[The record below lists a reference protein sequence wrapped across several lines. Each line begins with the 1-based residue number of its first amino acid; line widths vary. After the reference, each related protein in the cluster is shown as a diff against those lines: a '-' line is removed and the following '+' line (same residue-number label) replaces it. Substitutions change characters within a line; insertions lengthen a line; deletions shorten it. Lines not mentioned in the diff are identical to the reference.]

1 MTGRAAAVRNRL
13 LVAAGAV
20 LLAWLFG
27 WTDDAGLL
35 MLLVALVALALA
47 IMRGIF
53 GGLPVLLH
61 WLLRYRAV
69 DIGLRQLGDIIGEH
83 EDDMRRAGLVV
94 SQGLRRP
101 SLLMSMA
108 RRRPHHPRPAPDL
121 VPRLRHAPDDGG
133 IVVSLEAVRAG
144 MSQEEILLALPRL
157 RSAWGV
163 DVVEATARPG
173 GRVVDF
179 RIPMTAHA
187 LGEAEDRDLEP
198 RSPRVLGA
206 EDTERRVDAR
216 DRAAFERGE
225 ADGQERG
232 RGAQRGAARPPDAP
246 PVTVVGGRE
255 LRTETIDRTRPPR
268 IRPQLEPD
276 EHGRYELTMLPEDAA
291 RTFAPRSTTEGDEGP
306 NPSTDEIPVIE
317 APTSL
322 PTRATAHRPTSPRTD
337 LNGGGERRNP
347 TDVDERSLR
356 LGAHWRTG
364 KER

>member
-35 MLLVALVALALA
+35 MLLVAVVALALA
-47 IMRGIF
+47 VMRGMF

-61 WLLRYRAV
+61 WLFRYRAV

-94 SQGLRRP
+94 PQGMRRP

-133 IVVSLEAVRAG
+133 IVISLEAVRAG
-144 MSQEEILLALPRL
+144 MSQEEILRALPRL

-179 RIPMTAHA
+179 RIPMTEHA
-187 LGEAEDRDLEP
+187 LREAEGGGLEP
-198 RSPRVLGA
+198 RSPRVLRA
-206 EDTERRVDAR
+206 EEVERRVDAR
-216 DRAAFERGE
+216 DRAALDRAETDVPER
-225 ADGQERG
+225 AHR
-232 RGAQRGAARPPDAP
+232 AQNSAARPPDAP
-246 PVTVVGGRE
+246 PVTVVGGRAP
-255 LRTETIDRTRPPR
+255 RTETINRSRPPR
-268 IRPQLEPD
+268 IQPQLEPD
-276 EHGRYELTMLPEDAA
+276 ERGRYELTMLPEDAA
-291 RTFAPRSTTEGDEGP
+291 RTFAPRSTTDDDGP

-317 APTSL
+317 APTNL

-337 LNGGGERRNP
+337 LNGGGDRRNP